1 MERSW
6 DPYYKYFKE
15 FDFHLFEIFLYKK
28 FQKEILDLGYLEQ
41 NAINQFVLN
50 PGQFCI
56 INDVIK
62 IVHDLPRFLN
72 DKKFKD
78 KLNIEKWKLDS
89 YNLLSIDNKW
99 VKESTIKII

>member
-1 MERSW
+1 M
-6 DPYYKYFKE
+6 
-15 FDFHLFEIFLYKK
+15 I
-28 FQKEILDLGYLEQ
+28 
-41 NAINQFVLN
+41 
-50 PGQFCI
+50 
-56 INDVIK
+56 
-62 IVHDLPRFLN
+62 LN